1 MARPIGEIEEGKEER
16 TSYFEATLDFLNYN
30 WPENNRRDSNG
41 LTSLHYLAVCGLT
54 NIGQVGPSD
63 LEVKLNEATEQFHQ
77 INSRNIWGRT
87 PLHLAAATDRAHS
100 TEILASMLEMNACA
114 VNALDQW
121 QLTPLHY
128 AVIYSARS
136 NYISLLLDNGANPEL
151 RDVKERTPFDIINEA
166 EAWRDNPGHWSLKDT
181 QWWSKDDL
189 PLQYSCSSNKNSP
202 NE

>member
-1 MARPIGEIEEGKEER
+1 MAKPIGEIEEGLKER
-16 TSYFEATLDFLNYN
+16 TCYFEKDLHWLNDY
-30 WPENNRRDSNG
+30 WPEDGGRDDNG
-41 LTSLHYLAVCGLT
+41 LTSLHFLAICGLK
-54 NIGQVGPSD
+54 NIGTYGPSD
-63 LEVKLNEATEQFHQ
+63 LDPKLSNAKKRHKE
-77 INSRNIWGRT
+77 INSRNIWGQT
-87 PLHLAAATDRAHS
+87 PLHLAAATDNRQS

-114 VNALDQW
+114 VNARDQW

-151 RDVKERTPFDIINEA
+151 RDVKERTPFDIVNKA

-181 QWWSKDDL
+181 LWCSKDDL